1 MSLGRQAKPLTPAML
16 NRTLRAASRSRH
28 PLRNRLIVLF
38 SAKAGL
44 RACEIAGLKWWMV
57 FDARNRTGAAMAI
70 PDGIAKRGSGRTI
83 PLHAELR
90 RSIQF
95 YRCERGGIAPDEAII
110 ASERGGHMSAA
121 SIVNLFAHLYREA
134 GLVGCSS
141 HSGRRT
147 FITAA
152 ARKIVS
158 LGGSL
163 RDVQELAG
171 HRSLEVTERYIV
183 GDRAVQRRLIAS
195 L

>member
-16 NRTLRAASRSRH
+16 KRTFRAASRSRH
-28 PLRNRLIVLF
+28 PLRNRLIILL
-38 SAKAGL
+38 SARAGL

-57 FDARNRTGAAMAI
+57 FDARNRVSLSLI
-70 PDGIAKRGSGRTI
+70 VPNGIAKRGSGRVI
-83 PLHAELR
+83 PMHVELR
-90 RSIQF
+90 HALQA
-95 YRCERGGIAPDEAII
+95 YRRERGRVRCDEPII
-110 ASERGGHMSAA
+110 ASERGGHMTAS
-121 SIVNLFAHLYREA
+121 SIVNWFSAIYREA

-147 FITAA
+147 FITLA

-183 GDRAVQRRLIAS
+183 GDRNVQRRLIAI